1 MTKLVPDKAEVAVE
15 YPDKVYMGTF
25 THNARFDAH
34 LDESGISLT
43 LDRPGADDER
53 KTVRIHFHFAL
64 FAEILSDLAR
74 TVAAVPPD
82 DVAHREALRDAAKAL
97 YQSLESPAK
106 KPATDRS
113 R

>member
-1 MTKLVPDKAEVAVE
+1 MTKPIPDKAEVAVE
-15 YPDKVYMGTF
+15 YPDKLYIGTF

-34 LDESGISLT
+34 LDEHGISLT

-53 KTVRIHFHFAL
+53 KSVRIHFHFAL

-82 DVAHREALRDAAKAL
+82 DVAHREALHDAAKAL
-97 YQSLESPAK
+97 YQSLESPVK
-106 KPATDRS
+106 KAAAGHS